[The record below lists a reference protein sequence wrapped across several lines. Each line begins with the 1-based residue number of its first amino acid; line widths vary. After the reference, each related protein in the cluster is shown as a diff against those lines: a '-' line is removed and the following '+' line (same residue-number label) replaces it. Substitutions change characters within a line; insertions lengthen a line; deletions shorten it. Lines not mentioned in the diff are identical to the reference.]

1 MSTDLGRLLVVDDEQ
16 DFARFV
22 DRVAAEIGYDVRTV
36 DGSAGFDL
44 QLSEWK
50 PTVVFLDVF
59 MPNRDGLELLGTLE
73 RHGYRGHLV
82 MMSGADTRYLNMA
95 VSSAKAR
102 GLNLSGMLTK
112 PCRKQQVQDL
122 LKGLAKAAD

>member
-1 MSTDLGRLLVVDDEQ
+1 MQTELGRLLVVDDEQ

-22 DRVAAEIGYDVRTV
+22 HRVAAEVGYDVRVV
-36 DGSAGFDL
+36 DSSPGFEH
-44 QLSEWK
+44 QLSDWK

-73 RHGYRGHLV
+73 RSGYRGHVV
-82 MMSGADTRYLNMA
+82 MMSGADGLYLNMA

-102 GLNLSGMLTK
+102 GLNLAGMLTK

-122 LKGLAKAAD
+122 LKGLVQIAE